1 MRDINPFLP
10 GPGLPPPYLGGRE
23 SEQAEFAQALKALQG
38 GVSTAPFVMY
48 GPRGMGKTTLLGWIE
63 QQCDSASP
71 KIIYTTTTPA
81 GGQLR
86 ASLPRLLLPAKAVP
100 TEVKATLWLLSAR
113 WKWQAMDPQQLAQ
126 AVIRN
131 ARRSSPRILLLDEAH
146 TMTPED
152 CQVLVNVCQEVARK
166 SPFFLVLAGTPGL
179 PPLVRGSRATQI
191 ERAQFIGIGLIS
203 QEGAQDAIRIPL
215 AEDGIQLSAELLA
228 EVAADTQGYPFF
240 IQQWGAALWRFAAG
254 QGQMKLDLSHK
265 PALWPGIQKQ
275 RQGFYSRRYADMARD
290 RELLIA
296 AAAVASL
303 FEDGG
308 LAEDNQMLDAIEA
321 ALASRIADAGKRE
334 ERALALMQAL
344 NRLDF
349 IWSHPERDGYEPGI
363 PSYMAYLRQRHAQR
377 GKEPSRKSGAG
388 GSERHTASPS

>member
-1 MRDINPFLP
+1 MREINPFLP

-23 SEQAEFAQALKALQG
+23 SEQAEFAPALKALQA

-81 GGQLR
+81 GGGLR
-86 ASLPRLLLPAKAVP
+86 ERLPRLLLPVKSAL
-100 TEVKATLWLLSAR
+100 TEVKAGLSTLSA
-113 WKWQAMDPQQLAQ
+113 KWEKQAIGPDELAD
-126 AVIRN
+126 ALIR
-131 ARRSSPRILLLDEAH
+131 ACRQVPHVLLLDEAH
-146 TMTPED
+146 TMEPSE

-179 PPLVRGSRATQI
+179 DPLVRGSRATQI

-240 IQQWGAALWRFAAG
+240 IQQWGAALWRFAAE

-308 LAEDNQMLDAIEA
+308 LAEDSQMLDAIEA

-344 NRLDF
+344 NGLDF
-349 IWSHPERDGYEPGI
+349 VWSHPERDGYEPGI
-363 PSYMAYLRQRHAQR
+363 PSYMAYLRQRHEQQ
-377 GKEPSRKSGAG
+377 GKRQGRQAASAG
-388 GSERHTASPS
+388 